1 MIQTLTNNAEKKER
15 NKMTNTNLTQ
25 QNTLTQ
31 IETFYDEAKTKVKER
46 YFVDKN
52 YLRQGLYELFYENG
66 QLKGRC
72 TYKNGELDGLDEHIL
87 S

>member
-1 MIQTLTNNAEKKER
+1 MIQTLTNNAEKKQR

-52 YLRQGLYELFYENG
+52 YLRQG
-66 QLKGRC
+66 
-72 TYKNGELDGLDEHIL
+72 I